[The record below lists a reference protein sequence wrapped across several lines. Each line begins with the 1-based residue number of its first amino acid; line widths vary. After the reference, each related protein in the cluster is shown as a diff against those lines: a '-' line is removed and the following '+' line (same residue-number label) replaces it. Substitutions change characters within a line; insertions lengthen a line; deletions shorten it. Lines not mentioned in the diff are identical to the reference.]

1 MKRLLEDLERVEVNL
16 YTMDM
21 VPIEEPVIVAA
32 KEAINLGFR
41 IDKETVIEMWIGGYR
56 CEVIIVGEEFKLI
69 VDTNAML
76 RPPSNK

>member
-21 VPIEEPVIVAA
+21 VPIEKPVIVAA

-41 IDKETVIEMWIGGYR
+41 IDNETVIEMWIGGYR